1 MKWRRQAEK
10 LLPLRRGGEKR
21 RKKKEKKAAGNKP
34 PGVWRAWGRACCLVL
49 ETVGS
54 KWLADQIWCGVRGWP
69 EGKHQGRF
77 ARSLVHILQNP
88 AFSNAVFQGQ
98 IY

>member
-10 LLPLRRGGEKR
+10 LLPLRRGGEK

-54 KWLADQIWCGVRGWP
+54 KWLADQIWSGVRGWP
-69 EGKHQGRF
+69 EGKYH
-77 ARSLVHILQNP
+77 VQNP
-88 AFSNAVFQGQ
+88 AFF
-98 IY
+98 